1 MAGTLSVQKIQ
12 GLASSATPTVVEVS
26 SGHTLVQPHM
36 PLQIIQGNLNT
47 AVSTTSTSFVDVG
60 LTATITPKFATSKV
74 LVTVVLG
81 KVGQSNTNGSSW
93 KILRGSDVVIQ
104 HSAASGNAQTQAAF
118 HISNG
123 IYGASNPDRY
133 VDSPIL
139 NFLDSPNSASA
150 LVYKIQWKNDGGTSY
165 LNRWATN
172 VDMGSTSSIT
182 LTEVAQ

>member
-1 MAGTLSVQKIQ
+1 MSTLTVQNIQ
-12 GLASSATPTVVEVS
+12 GSSSSSNTINVA

-36 PLQIIQGNLNT
+36 PLQIVQGNLNT

-60 LTATITPKFATSKV
+60 LSATITPKFATSKV

-93 KILRGSDVVIQ
+93 KIFRNSDVVIQ

-118 HISNG
+118 HIACG
-123 IYGASNPDRY
+123 IYGASHPERY
-133 VDSPIL
+133 VESPIL
-139 NFLDSPNSASA
+139 NFLDSPNSTSA
-150 LVYKIQWKNDGGTSY
+150 LLYKIQWKNDGGTSY
-165 LNRWATN
+165 LNRWAVNT
-172 VDMGSTSSIT
+172 DMGSTSSIT